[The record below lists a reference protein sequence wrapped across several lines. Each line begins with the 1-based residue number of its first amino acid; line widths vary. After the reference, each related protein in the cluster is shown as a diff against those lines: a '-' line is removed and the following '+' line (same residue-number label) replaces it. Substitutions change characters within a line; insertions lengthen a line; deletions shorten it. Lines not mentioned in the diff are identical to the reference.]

1 MDGYAGKIAYA
12 DLSAGNVTIKPT
24 PPELKKQYIGG
35 RGFGIRLLTDM
46 VDPKIDPLGE
56 KNVLV
61 FAAGPLTGTGI
72 PLGSRYEVSTISPLS
87 GTAMSA
93 NSGGVFGWKMKKA
106 GFDAVVVTGRSR
118 RPLWLFLDSGKAEF
132 RDASGLWGMTTGQT
146 TDAIIEELDDQSVR
160 VACIGPAG
168 RTRCCF
174 ACIINEKTR
183 AVGRGGVG
191 AVMGSKNLKAIAAR
205 GNLPIKIADEAK
217 LAVVKERV
225 KKKITENG
233 IEQALTKYGTAVL
246 VNIINENYVLPTRN
260 FQTAHFPAAEKVSG
274 ETMAAT
280 ILKQNK
286 GCYACI
292 VKCGRVCEFD
302 GENGE
307 GPEYEPDWAF
317 GPDCGIDDLKA
328 VARANNICNEYGL
341 DAISAPTTIACLME
355 MAEKGYVNH
364 PIRFGDA
371 KGMLELVKQIAQ
383 REGIGNEL
391 AEGSFRFATKYGH
404 PEFSMSSKK
413 QELPA
418 YDPRGIQGYGLATAT
433 SVRGGDHVYGY
444 LISPEIL
451 GAPEKLDPLV
461 TKGKPQW
468 VKIFQDL
475 SAAIDASGMCLFT
488 SFALGAD
495 DYADLLTATTGMKID
510 AAELLKIGERIW
522 NLQKLYNIKRGF
534 GRKDDTLP
542 ARLLNEPLKE
552 GAATGQVWRREEML
566 DEYYTLRGWDKEG
579 TPTPEQTQGTG
590 TWITGTERPAGAGRR
605 DREHA

>member
-12 DLSAGNVTIKPT
+12 DLSAGTVTIKPT

-46 VDPKIDPLGE
+46 VDPKVDPLGE

-87 GTAMSA
+87 GTAMSG

-132 RDASGLWGMTTGQT
+132 RDASGFWGMTTGQT
-146 TDAIIEELDDQSVR
+146 TDAIVDELGDESVR
-160 VACIGPAG
+160 VSCIGPAG
-168 RTRCCF
+168 ENKVLF

-183 AVGRGGVG
+183 AVGRGGTG

-205 GNLPIKIADEAK
+205 GDLPIRAADEAQ
-217 LAVVKERV
+217 LAVFKERM

-302 GENGE
+302 GEHGE

-371 KGMLELVKQIAQ
+371 KGMLALVMQIAK

-404 PEFSMSSKK
+404 PEYSMSSKK

-510 AAELLKIGERIW
+510 AAELLKVGERIW
-522 NLQKLYNIKRGF
+522 NLQKLYNIQRGF

-542 ARLLNEPLKE
+542 TRLLNEPLKE
-552 GAATGQVWRREEML
+552 GAAAGQVWRREEML

-579 TPTPEQTQGTG
+579 TPTPGKLKELGLG
-590 TWITGTERPAGAGRR
+590 
-605 DREHA
+605 

>member
-1 MDGYAGKIAYA
+1 MDGYAGKIVYA
-12 DLSAGNVTIKPT
+12 DLSAGKVLIKPT
-24 PPELKKQYIGG
+24 PPELKKLYLGG

-46 VDPKIDPLGE
+46 VDPKTDPLDA

-61 FAAGPLTGTGI
+61 LAAGPLTGTGT
-72 PLGSRYEVSTISPLS
+72 PLGSRYEVSTLSPLT
-87 GTAMSA
+87 GAAISA

-106 GFDAVVVTGRSR
+106 GFDAIVVSGKAKK
-118 RPLWLFLDSGKAEF
+118 PAWLFLDNGKAEI
-132 RDASGLWGMTTGQT
+132 RDASGLWGKTTGQT
-146 TDAIIEELDDQSVR
+146 TDAIQNELNDKGVR

-168 RTRCCF
+168 EKLVRF

-183 AVGRGGVG
+183 AAGRGGVG

-205 GNLPIKIADEAK
+205 GDQMIKPADEAK
-217 LAVVKERV
+217 LKAVNERV
-225 KKKITENG
+225 KKKLEENG
-233 IEQALTKYGTAVL
+233 IEQALQKYGTAVL
-246 VNIINENYVLPTRN
+246 INIINENYVMPTRN
-260 FQTAHFPAAEKVSG
+260 FQSARFAAAEKVSG

-286 GCYACI
+286 GCYSCI
-292 VKCGRVCEFD
+292 VKCGRVCNVD
-302 GENGE
+302 GELGE

-355 MAEKGYVNH
+355 MAEKGYVKH
-364 PIRFGDA
+364 AVRFGDA
-371 KGMLELVKQIAQ
+371 KGMLALVEQIAK
-383 REGIGNEL
+383 REGIGDEL

-404 PEFSMSSKK
+404 PELSMSSKK

-444 LISPEIL
+444 MIAPEIL
-451 GAPEKLDPLV
+451 GSPQKLDPYV
-461 TKGKPQW
+461 TAGKPQW
-468 VKIFQDL
+468 VKTFQDL
-475 SAAIDASGMCLFT
+475 TAGIDASGMCLFS

-495 DYADLLTATTGMKID
+495 DYADLVAATTGMKVD

-552 GAATGQVWRREEML
+552 GAPSGQVSRIGEML
-566 DEYYTLRGWDKEG
+566 DEYYTLRGWDRDGVPSPAKLKELG
-579 TPTPEQTQGTG
+579 L
-590 TWITGTERPAGAGRR
+590 
-605 DREHA
+605 

>member
-1 MDGYAGKIAYA
+1 MDGYAGKMVYA
-12 DLSAGNVTIKPT
+12 DLSAGTVTIKPT
-24 PPELKKQYIGG
+24 PPELKKMYIGG

-61 FAAGPLTGTGI
+61 YAAGPLTGTGI
-72 PLGSRYEVSTISPLS
+72 PLGSRYEVSTISPLT
-87 GTAMSA
+87 GLAMSA

-106 GFDAVVVTGRSR
+106 GFDAIIVTGKAKK
-118 RPLWLFLDSGKAEF
+118 PVYLFLDNGKAEL
-132 RDASGLWGMTTGQT
+132 RDAARLWGKTTGQT
-146 TDAIIEELDDQSVR
+146 TDAIVDELKDMSVR
-160 VACIGPAG
+160 VSCIGPAG
-168 RTRCCF
+168 EKLVLF

-183 AVGRGGVG
+183 AAGRGGVG

-205 GNLPIKIADEAK
+205 GNLSITAADEAQ
-217 LAVVKERV
+217 LDIVKERV
-225 KKKITENG
+225 RKKITENG

-260 FQTAHFPAAEKVSG
+260 FQSAHFPAAEKVSG
-274 ETMAAT
+274 ETIAST

-302 GENGE
+302 GEKGE

-328 VARANNICNEYGL
+328 VARANNLCNEYGL

-355 MAEKGYVNH
+355 MAEKGYVKH

-371 KGMLELVKQIAQ
+371 TGMLALVEQIGK
-383 REGIGNEL
+383 REGIGDEL

-404 PEFSMSSKK
+404 PELSMSSKK

-444 LISPEIL
+444 MISPEIL
-451 GAPEKLDPLV
+451 GAPQKLDPYV
-461 TKGKPQW
+461 TTGKPQW
-468 VKIFQDL
+468 VKTFQDL
-475 SAAIDASGMCLFT
+475 TAAIDASGMCLFT

-495 DYADLLTATTGMKID
+495 DYADLLSATTGMKID
-510 AAELLKIGERIW
+510 PAGLLKVGERIW
-522 NLQKLYNIKRGF
+522 NLQKLYNIRRGF
-534 GRKDDTLP
+534 GRKDDVLP

-552 GAATGQVWRREEML
+552 GAPTGQVYRPEEML

-579 TPTPEQTQGTG
+579 TPTK
-590 TWITGTERPAGAGRR
+590 ERRKELGLA
-605 DREHA
+605 

>member
-12 DLSAGNVTIKPT
+12 DLSAEKVTITPT

-56 KNVLV
+56 KNVVV

-72 PLGSRYEVSTISPLS
+72 PLGSRYEVSAISPLS

-106 GFDAVVVTGRSR
+106 GFDAVVVTGKSKK
-118 RPLWLFLDSGKAEF
+118 PVYLLLDSGKAEL
-132 RDASGLWGMTTGQT
+132 RDAAHLWGKTTGQT
-146 TDAIIEELDDQSVR
+146 TDAIVDELKDKSVR

-168 RTRCCF
+168 EKRVLF

-183 AVGRGGVG
+183 AAGRGGVG

-205 GNLPIKIADEAK
+205 GDLPVKAADEAQ
-217 LAVVKERV
+217 LESVKERV
-225 KKKITENG
+225 KKKIEDNG
-233 IEQALTKYGTAVL
+233 IAQALGKYGTAVL

-292 VKCGRVCEFD
+292 VKCGRVCAFD
-302 GENGE
+302 GESGE

-341 DAISAPTTIACLME
+341 DAISTPTTIACLME
-355 MAEKGYVNH
+355 MAEKGYVKH
-364 PIRFGDA
+364 PVRFGDA
-371 KGMLELVKQIAQ
+371 KGMLELVGQISR

-404 PEFSMSSKK
+404 PECSMSSKK

-444 LISPEIL
+444 MIAPEIL
-451 GAPEKLDPLV
+451 GSPEKLDPYV

-468 VKIFQDL
+468 VKTFQDL
-475 SAAIDASGMCLFT
+475 TAAIDASGMCLFT
-488 SFALGAD
+488 SFALGVE
-495 DYADLLTATTGMKID
+495 DYADLLSATTGMKID
-510 AAELLKIGERIW
+510 PAELLKVGERIW

-552 GAATGQVWRREEML
+552 GAPAGQVWRGEEML
-566 DEYYTLRGWDKEG
+566 DEYYTLRGWDREG
-579 TPTPEQTQGTG
+579 TPTKEKQKELGL
-590 TWITGTERPAGAGRR
+590 
-605 DREHA
+605 

>member
-1 MDGYAGKIAYA
+1 MDGYAGKMVYA
-12 DLSAGNVTIKPT
+12 DLSAGTITIKPT
-24 PPELKKQYIGG
+24 PPELKKMYIGG
-35 RGFGIRLLTDM
+35 RGFGIRLLTDL
-46 VDPKIDPLGE
+46 VDPKVDPLDE

-61 FAAGPLTGTGI
+61 YAAGPLTGTGI
-72 PLGSRYEVSTISPLS
+72 PLGSRYEVSTISPLT
-87 GTAMSA
+87 GLAMSA
-93 NSGGVFGWKMKKA
+93 NSGGVFGWKIKKA
-106 GFDAVVVTGRSR
+106 GFDAIVVTGKAKI
-118 RPLWLFLDSGKAEF
+118 PVYLFLDNGKAEL
-132 RDASGLWGMTTGQT
+132 RDAAQLWGKTTGQT
-146 TDAIIEELDDQSVR
+146 TDAIVDELKDPSVR
-160 VACIGPAG
+160 VSCIGPAG
-168 RTRCCF
+168 EKLVLF

-183 AVGRGGVG
+183 AAGRGGVG

-205 GNLPIKIADEAK
+205 GNLPITVADEAQ
-217 LAVVKERV
+217 LDVIKERV
-225 KKKITENG
+225 RKKITENG
-233 IEQALTKYGTAVL
+233 IEQALTKFGTAVL

-286 GCYACI
+286 GCYSCI

-302 GENGE
+302 GEHGE

-355 MAEKGYVNH
+355 MAEKGYVKH

-371 KGMLELVKQIAQ
+371 KGMLVLVDQIAK

-404 PEFSMSSKK
+404 PECSMSSKK

-418 YDPRGIQGYGLATAT
+418 YDPRGIQGYGLAAAT

-444 LISPEIL
+444 MISPEIL
-451 GAPEKLDPLV
+451 GAPEKLDPYV
-461 TKGKPQW
+461 TKGKPPW
-468 VKIFQDL
+468 VKTFQDL
-475 SAAIDASGMCLFT
+475 TAGIDASGMCLFT
-488 SFALGAD
+488 SFALGAG

-510 AAELLKIGERIW
+510 TAGLLQVGERIW

-534 GRKDDTLP
+534 GRKDDVLP

-552 GAATGQVWRREEML
+552 GAPMGQVYRPEEML

-579 TPTPEQTQGTG
+579 TPTKEKQKELGIG
-590 TWITGTERPAGAGRR
+590 
-605 DREHA
+605 

>member
-1 MDGYAGKIAYA
+1 MDGYAGKIVYA
-12 DLSAGNVTIKPT
+12 DLSAGKVTINPT
-24 PPELKKQYIGG
+24 PPEFKKQYLGG
-35 RGFGIRLLTDM
+35 RGFGIRLLTDL
-46 VDPKIDPLGE
+46 VDPKVDPLGE
-56 KNVLV
+56 KNVVV

-106 GFDAVVVTGRSR
+106 GFDAIVVTGKAKK
-118 RPLWLFLDSGKAEF
+118 PVYLMLDNGKAEL
-132 RDASGLWGMTTGQT
+132 RDAAHLWGKTTGQT
-146 TDAIIEELDDQSVR
+146 TDALVHELKDTSVR

-168 RTRCCF
+168 EKLVLF

-183 AVGRGGVG
+183 AAGRGGAG

-205 GNLPIKIADEAK
+205 GDLPITAADKAQLE
-217 LAVVKERV
+217 LVKERV
-225 KKKITENG
+225 RKKITENG
-233 IEQALTKYGTAVL
+233 VEQALQKYGTAVL

-260 FQTAHFPAAEKVSG
+260 FQSAHFPAAEKVSG

-302 GENGE
+302 GEHGE

-328 VARANNICNEYGL
+328 VSRANNLCNEYGL

-355 MAEKGYVNH
+355 MAEKGYVKH
-364 PIRFGDA
+364 PVRFGDA
-371 KGMLELVKQIAQ
+371 KGMLELVEQIGK

-404 PEFSMSSKK
+404 PECSMSSKK

-444 LISPEIL
+444 MISPEIL
-451 GAPEKLDPLV
+451 GAPEKLDPYV

-475 SAAIDASGMCLFT
+475 TAAIDASGMCLFT
-488 SFALGAD
+488 SFALGAE
-495 DYADLLTATTGMKID
+495 DYADLLTATTGMKINP
-510 AAELLKIGERIW
+510 AGLLQAGERIW

-542 ARLLNEPLKE
+542 ARLLTEPLKE
-552 GAATGQVWRREEML
+552 GAPTGQVSRQGEML

-579 TPTPEQTQGTG
+579 TPTPGKL
-590 TWITGTERPAGAGRR
+590 
-605 DREHA
+605 RELGL

>member
-12 DLSAGNVTIKPT
+12 DLSAGKVTIKPT
-24 PPELKKQYIGG
+24 PSKLKKEYIGG

-61 FAAGPLTGTGI
+61 YAAGPLTGTGI

-106 GFDAVVVTGRSR
+106 GFDAVVVTGKAKK
-118 RPLWLFLDSGKAEF
+118 PVWLFLDSGKAEL
-132 RDASGLWGMTTGQT
+132 RDATGLWGKTTGQT
-146 TDAIIEELDDQSVR
+146 TDAITDDLKDKSVR

-168 RTRCCF
+168 EKLVLF

-183 AVGRGGVG
+183 AAGRGGVG

-205 GNLPIKIADEAK
+205 GDLPIKAADEAK
-217 LAVVKERV
+217 LNEVKERV
-225 KKKITENG
+225 KKKVEENG
-233 IEQALTKYGTAVL
+233 IEQALQKYGTAVL
-246 VNIINENYVLPTRN
+246 INIINENYVMPTRN

-280 ILKQNK
+280 ILKQPK

-302 GENGE
+302 GESGE

-317 GPDCGIDDLKA
+317 GPDCGIDDLK
-328 VARANNICNEYGL
+328 VIARANNLCNEYGL
-341 DAISAPTTIACLME
+341 DAISTPTTIACLME
-355 MAEKGYVNH
+355 MAEKGYVKH
-364 PIRFGDA
+364 PVRFGDT
-371 KGMLELVKQIAQ
+371 KGMLALVEQIGK

-391 AEGSFRFATKYGH
+391 AEGSYRFATKYGH
-404 PEFSMSSKK
+404 PELSMSSKK

-444 LISPEIL
+444 MISPEIL
-451 GAPEKLDPLV
+451 GSPEKLDPYV
-461 TKGKPQW
+461 TKGKAQW

-475 SAAIDASGMCLFT
+475 TAAIDASGMCLFS
-488 SFALGAD
+488 SFALGAE
-495 DYADLLTATTGMKID
+495 DYADLISATTGMKVD
-510 AAELLKIGERIW
+510 TAELLKVGERIW

-542 ARLLNEPLKE
+542 PRLLNEPLKE
-552 GAATGQVWRREEML
+552 GAPAGQVWRREEML
-566 DEYYTLRGWDKEG
+566 DEYYTLRGWDREG
-579 TPTPEQTQGTG
+579 TPTKEKQKELGLLK
-590 TWITGTERPAGAGRR
+590 
-605 DREHA
+605 

>member
-12 DLSAGNVTIKPT
+12 DLSAGKVTIKPT
-24 PPELKKQYIGG
+24 PPELKKNYIGG

-46 VDPKIDPLGE
+46 VDPKVDPLGE

-61 FAAGPLTGTGI
+61 YAAGPLTGTGI
-72 PLGSRYEVSTISPLS
+72 PLGSRYEVSTIAPLS

-106 GFDAVVVTGRSR
+106 GFDAVVVSGKSKT
-118 RPLWLFLDSGKAEF
+118 PVYLLLDKGKAEL
-132 RDASGLWGMTTGQT
+132 RDAARLWGKTTGQT
-146 TDAIIEELDDQSVR
+146 TNAIQEELKDKSVR
-160 VACIGPAG
+160 VSCIGPAG
-168 RTRCCF
+168 EKLVLF

-183 AVGRGGVG
+183 AAGRGGVG

-205 GNLPIKIADEAK
+205 GDLPIKAADETQ
-217 LAVVKERV
+217 LDVVKERV
-225 KKKITENG
+225 RKKIEENG

-260 FQTAHFPAAEKVSG
+260 FQSAHFPAADKVSG

-302 GENGE
+302 GESGE
-307 GPEYEPDWAF
+307 GPEYEPVWAF

-328 VARANNICNEYGL
+328 ASRANNLCNEYGL
-341 DAISAPTTIACLME
+341 DAISAPATIACLME
-355 MAEKGYVNH
+355 MAEKGYVKH

-371 KGMLELVKQIAQ
+371 KGMLALVEQIGK

-391 AEGSFRFATKYGH
+391 AEGSFRFASSYGH
-404 PEFSMSSKK
+404 PECSMSSKK

-444 LISPEIL
+444 MIAPEIL
-451 GAPEKLDPLV
+451 GSPEKLDPYV
-461 TKGKPQW
+461 TTGKPQW
-468 VKIFQDL
+468 VKTFQDL
-475 SAAIDASGMCLFT
+475 TAAIDASGMCLFT
-488 SFALGAD
+488 SFALGGQ
-495 DYADLLTATTGMKID
+495 DYADLLSATTGMKID
-510 AAELLKIGERIW
+510 AAELLKVGERIW

-552 GAATGQVWRREEML
+552 GAPSGQVYRPDEML
-566 DEYYTLRGWDKEG
+566 DEYYTLRGWDREG
-579 TPTPEQTQGTG
+579 TPTKEKQKELGL
-590 TWITGTERPAGAGRR
+590 
-605 DREHA
+605 

>member
-24 PPELKKQYIGG
+24 PPELKAQYIGG

-56 KNVLV
+56 ENVLV

-87 GTAMSA
+87 GTAMSG

-132 RDASGLWGMTTGQT
+132 RDASRLWGMTTGQT
-146 TDAIIEELDDQSVR
+146 TDAIVHELDDQSVR
-160 VACIGPAG
+160 VSCIGPAG
-168 RTRCCF
+168 ENKVRF

-217 LAVVKERV
+217 LAEVKERV

-233 IEQALTKYGTAVL
+233 IAQALTKYGTAVL

-260 FQTAHFPAAEKVSG
+260 FQTAHFAAAEKVSG

-302 GENGE
+302 GEKGE

-355 MAEKGYVNH
+355 MAEKGYVHH

-371 KGMLELVKQIAQ
+371 KGMLELVKQIAL

-391 AEGSFRFATKYGH
+391 AEGSFRFATRYGH
-404 PEFSMSSKK
+404 PEFSMTSKG

-468 VKIFQDL
+468 VKVFQDL

-510 AAELLKIGERIW
+510 AAELLKIGDRIW
-522 NLQKLYNIKRGF
+522 NLQKLYNIRRGF
-534 GRKDDTLP
+534 GKKDDTLP
-542 ARLLNEPLKE
+542 ARLLNEPLME
-552 GAATGQVWRREEML
+552 GAVKGQVWRRDEML
-566 DEYYTLRGWDKEG
+566 DEYYTLRGWDREG
-579 TPTPEQTQGTG
+579 TPTPEKLKDLGLG
-590 TWITGTERPAGAGRR
+590 
-605 DREHA
+605 

>member
-1 MDGYAGKIAYA
+1 MDGYAGKMVYA
-12 DLSAGNVTIKPT
+12 DLSAGTVTIKPT
-24 PPELKKQYIGG
+24 PPELKQQYIGG

-46 VDPKIDPLGE
+46 VDPKVDPLGE
-56 KNVLV
+56 KNILV

-87 GTAMSA
+87 GTAMSG

-146 TDAIIEELDDQSVR
+146 TDAIIRELGDQSVR

-168 RTRCCF
+168 ENKVRF

-183 AVGRGGVG
+183 AVGRGGIG

-205 GNLPIKIADEAK
+205 GNLPIRAADEAQ
-217 LAVVKERV
+217 LDVVKERV

-233 IEQALTKYGTAVL
+233 IEQALQKYGTAVL

-260 FQTAHFPAAEKVSG
+260 FQTAHFPEAEKVSG

-286 GCYACI
+286 GCYSCI

-302 GENGE
+302 GESGE
-307 GPEYEPDWAF
+307 GPEYEPAWAF

-371 KGMLELVKQIAQ
+371 KGMLALVMQIAQ

-404 PEFSMSSKK
+404 PEYSMSSKQ

-468 VKIFQDL
+468 AKIFQDL

-495 DYADLLTATTGMKID
+495 DYAELLTATTGMKID
-510 AAELLKIGERIW
+510 AAELLKIGDRIW

-552 GAATGQVWRREEML
+552 GAAAGQVWRREEML

-579 TPTPEQTQGTG
+579 TPTPGKLKELGLG
-590 TWITGTERPAGAGRR
+590 
-605 DREHA
+605 

>member
-12 DLSAGNVTIKPT
+12 DLSAGTVTIKPT
-24 PPELKKQYIGG
+24 SPKLKKEYLGG

-46 VDPKIDPLGE
+46 VDPKIEPLSD
-56 KNVLV
+56 KNVVV

-72 PLGSRYEVSTISPLS
+72 PLGSRYEVSTIAPLT
-87 GTAMSA
+87 GAAMSA

-106 GFDAVVVTGRSR
+106 GFDAVVVTGKSKK
-118 RPLWLFLDSGKAEF
+118 PVYLLLDNGKAEL
-132 RDASGLWGMTTGQT
+132 RDAAHLWGKTTGQT
-146 TDAIIEELDDQSVR
+146 TDAIVDELKDKTVR
-160 VACIGPAG
+160 VSCIGPAG
-168 RTRCCF
+168 EKLVLF

-183 AVGRGGVG
+183 ALGRGGTG

-205 GNLPIKIADEAK
+205 GDLPIKAADEAK
-217 LAVVKERV
+217 FEAVKERV
-225 KKKITENG
+225 KKKIEENG
-233 IEQALTKYGTAVL
+233 IEKALHNYGTAVL
-246 VNIINENYVLPTRN
+246 INILNENYLLPTRN
-260 FQTAHFPAAEKVSG
+260 FQTAHFTDAEMISG
-274 ETMAAT
+274 ETIAKT
-280 ILKQNK
+280 ILKKPK

-292 VKCGRVCEFD
+292 VQCGRVCEFD
-302 GENGE
+302 DEKGE

-317 GPDCGIDDLKA
+317 GADCGINDLKA
-328 VARANNICNEYGL
+328 IARANNICNEYGL
-341 DAISAPTTIACLME
+341 DAISTPTTIACLME
-355 MAEKGYVNH
+355 MAEKGYVKH

-371 KGMLELVKQIAQ
+371 KGMLKLVEQIAK
-383 REGIGNEL
+383 REDIGNEL

-404 PEFSMSSKK
+404 PEMSMSSKK

-433 SVRGGDHVYGY
+433 SNRGGDHVYGY

-451 GAPEKLDPLV
+451 GAPEKLDPYV

-468 VKIFQDL
+468 VKTFQDL
-475 SAAIDASGMCLFT
+475 TAAIDASGMCLFT
-488 SFALGAD
+488 SFALGAE

-510 AAELLKIGERIW
+510 TAELLKAGERIW

-552 GAATGQVWRREEML
+552 GAPTGQVSRVPEML

-579 TPTPEQTQGTG
+579 TPTPEKRKELGLV
-590 TWITGTERPAGAGRR
+590 
-605 DREHA
+605 

>member
-12 DLSAGNVTIKPT
+12 DLSAGTVTIKPT
-24 PPELKKQYIGG
+24 PPDLKKQYIGG

-46 VDPKIDPLGE
+46 VDPKTDPLGE

-61 FAAGPLTGTGI
+61 YATGPLTGTGI
-72 PLGSRYEVSTISPLS
+72 ALGSRYEVSTISPLS

-106 GFDAVVVTGRSR
+106 GFDAVVVTGKAKK
-118 RPLWLFLDSGKAEF
+118 PVWLFLDNGKAEL
-132 RDASGLWGMTTGQT
+132 RDAANLWGKTTGQT
-146 TDAIIEELDDQSVR
+146 TDAIVNELNDKSVR

-168 RTRCCF
+168 EKLVLF
-174 ACIINEKTR
+174 SCIINEKTR
-183 AVGRGGVG
+183 AAGRGGVG

-205 GNLPIKIADEAK
+205 GDLPIKAADETK
-217 LAVVKERV
+217 LNEVKERV
-225 KKKITENG
+225 KKKIEANG
-233 IEQALTKYGTAVL
+233 IAQALGKYGTAVL
-246 VNIINENYVLPTRN
+246 INIINENYVMPTRN
-260 FQTAHFPAAEKVSG
+260 FQTAHFAAAEKVSG

-280 ILKQNK
+280 ILKQPK

-302 GENGE
+302 GESGE

-371 KGMLELVKQIAQ
+371 KGMLELVMQIATRQ
-383 REGIGNEL
+383 GIGNEL

-404 PEFSMSSKK
+404 PELSMSSKK

-444 LISPEIL
+444 MISPEIL
-451 GAPEKLDPLV
+451 GAPQKLDPYV

-468 VKIFQDL
+468 VKTFQDL
-475 SAAIDASGMCLFT
+475 TAGIDASGMCLFS

-495 DYADLLTATTGMKID
+495 DYADLITATTGMKVD
-510 AAELLKIGERIW
+510 AAELLKVGERIW
-522 NLQKLYNIKRGF
+522 NLQKLYNIRRGF
-534 GRKDDTLP
+534 GRKDDSLP

-552 GAATGQVWRREEML
+552 GAPAGQVYRPEEML

-579 TPTPEQTQGTG
+579 TPTPAKLKELGLG
-590 TWITGTERPAGAGRR
+590 
-605 DREHA
+605 

>member
-1 MDGYAGKIAYA
+1 MDGYAGKMAYA
-12 DLSAGNVTIKPT
+12 DLSAGTITIKPT
-24 PPELKKQYIGG
+24 PPELKRQYIGG

-46 VDPKIDPLGE
+46 VDSKIDPLGE
-56 KNVLV
+56 KNILV

-87 GTAMSA
+87 GTAMSS

-132 RDASGLWGMTTGQT
+132 RDASGIWGMTTGQT
-146 TDAIIEELDDQSVR
+146 TDAIVKDLGDQSAR
-160 VACIGPAG
+160 VASIGPAG
-168 RTRCCF
+168 ENKVLF

-183 AVGRGGVG
+183 AAGRGGTG

-205 GNLPIKIADEAK
+205 GDLPIKAADEAQ
-217 LAVVKERV
+217 LNVVKERV

-233 IEQALTKYGTAVL
+233 IEQALQKYGTAVL

-302 GENGE
+302 GESGE

-355 MAEKGYVNH
+355 MAEKGYVKH
-364 PIRFGDA
+364 PVRFGDA
-371 KGMLELVKQIAQ
+371 KGMLLLVEQIAK

-391 AEGSFRFATKYGH
+391 AEGSFRFATRYGH
-404 PEFSMSSKK
+404 PEYSMSSKK

-475 SAAIDASGMCLFT
+475 TAAIDASGMCLFT

-510 AAELLKIGERIW
+510 AAELLKVGERIW
-522 NLQKLYNIKRGF
+522 NLQKLYNIRRGF

-566 DEYYTLRGWDKEG
+566 DEYYTLRGWDREG
-579 TPTPEQTQGTG
+579 TPTPGKLKELGLG
-590 TWITGTERPAGAGRR
+590 
-605 DREHA
+605 

>member
-12 DLSAGNVTIKPT
+12 DLSAGTVTIKPT
-24 PPELKKQYIGG
+24 PPELKQQYIGG

-46 VDPKIDPLGE
+46 VDPKVDPLGE

-87 GTAMSA
+87 GTAMSS

-118 RPLWLFLDSGKAEF
+118 RPLWLFLDSGTAEF

-146 TDAIIEELDDQSVR
+146 TDAIERDLGDQSVR
-160 VACIGPAG
+160 VAAIGPAG
-168 RTRCCF
+168 ENKVLF

-183 AVGRGGVG
+183 AAGRGGVG

-205 GNLPIKIADEAK
+205 GNIPIKVADEAQ

-233 IEQALTKYGTAVL
+233 IAQALTKYGTAVL

-260 FQTAHFPAAEKVSG
+260 FQSAHFPAAEKVSG

-302 GENGE
+302 GESGE

-364 PIRFGDA
+364 PVRFGDA
-371 KGMLELVKQIAQ
+371 KGMLALVMQIAK

-451 GAPEKLDPLV
+451 GAPQKLDPLV

-510 AAELLKIGERIW
+510 AAELLKVGERIW

-552 GAATGQVWRREEML
+552 GAAAGQVWRREEML
-566 DEYYTLRGWDKEG
+566 DEYYTLRGWDSEG
-579 TPTPEQTQGTG
+579 TPTPGKVKELGLG
-590 TWITGTERPAGAGRR
+590 
-605 DREHA
+605 